1 MSKLTP
7 KERKFAEL
15 CVTLGNQ
22 SEAYRQAYDVTDK
35 DATWVKV
42 RASELANKSNIKVT
56 IEEIKA
62 DTAKD
67 HSVTRKDIVRML
79 FEIITDVDD
88 TFDLAKLVD
97 ADKDERSRF
106 FRMMQQT
113 KNSDKLRAL
122 EQLTKMLGL
131 NEPEQS
137 KSEQQITIN
146 IKRDRDK

>member
-1 MSKLTP
+1 MSEDCLDSTVWNNAYKVLKRADVRARVVKL
-7 KERKFAEL
+7 KNE
-15 CVTLGNQ
+15 LGNK
-22 SEAYRQAYDVTDK
+22 Y
-35 DATWVKV
+35 
-42 RASELANKSNIKVT
+42 
-56 IEEIKA
+56 EI
-62 DTAKD
+62 D
-67 HSVTRKDIVRML
+67 RGFIIQGYL
-79 FEIITDVDD
+79 EIINDSDETFTIAGLMDPLKDD
-88 TFDLAKLVD
+88 
-97 ADKDERSRF
+97 RSRF

>member
-1 MSKLTP
+1 
-7 KERKFAEL
+7 
-15 CVTLGNQ
+15 
-22 SEAYRQAYDVTDK
+22 
-35 DATWVKV
+35 
-42 RASELANKSNIKVT
+42 
-56 IEEIKA
+56 
-62 DTAKD
+62 
-67 HSVTRKDIVRML
+67 ML
-79 FEIITDVDD
+79 FEIIPDVDD

-146 IKRDRDK
+146 IKRDRDE